1 MDKFDLDKDIHSAGL
16 TILGELQVTDDDPVP
31 KEAQS
36 ILLLGPDE
44 PNFWKIFK
52 ESDEFKDRKAN
63 PLDRWSKRIIDNIA
77 VKNDCS
83 PLYPFG
89 GQPYKPFFSWALRSG
104 TVWSSPVHLAIH
116 KDRGLFVSF
125 RGALAINQIRK
136 MDQRF
141 KNPCTK
147 CPAPC
152 LSACP
157 VNAFT
162 ESGYDVAKCKE
173 HISGVDSRNCKSLG
187 CNTRRT
193 CPVGANLRHFEQ
205 SSFHMENFLR

>member
-1 MDKFDLDKDIHSAGL
+1 MDEFDLEKDIHSAGL
-16 TILGELQVTDDDPVP
+16 TILGELQVIDDDPVP

-77 VKNDCS
+77 LKNDCS

-89 GQPYKPFFSWALRSG
+89 GEPYKPFFSWALRSG

-136 MDQRF
+136 MDQQF

-187 CNTRRT
+187 CNTRRA
-193 CPVGANLRHFEQ
+193 CPVGANLRNFEQ
-205 SSFHMENFLR
+205 SLFHMENFLK

>member
-187 CNTRRT
+187 CNTRRA

>member
-1 MDKFDLDKDIHSAGL
+1 MDNVDLENDIYSAGL
-16 TILGELQVTDDDPVP
+16 IILGELQVTDNDPVP
-31 KEAQS
+31 KKAKS

-52 ESDEFKDRKAN
+52 ESDEFYDHKAN
-63 PLDRWSKRIIDNIA
+63 PLDRWSKRVIDNIA
-77 VKNDCS
+77 TQNDCT

-89 GQPYKPFFSWALRSG
+89 GKPYKPFFSWALRSG

-125 RGALAINQIRK
+125 RGALAINQTRK
-136 MDQRF
+136 MDQSF
-141 KNPCTK
+141 ENPCTK

-157 VNAFT
+157 ANAFT
-162 ESGYDVAKCKE
+162 ESGYDVVKCKN
-173 HISGVDSRNCKSLG
+173 HISGVDSSNCKSLG
-187 CNTRRT
+187 CNTRRA
-193 CPVGANLRHFEQ
+193 CPIGAKLRNFEQ
-205 SSFHMENFLR
+205 SAFHMKNFLR

>member
-1 MDKFDLDKDIHSAGL
+1 MDEFDLEKDIHSAGL

-147 CPAPC
+147 CPGPC

-187 CNTRRT
+187 CNTRRA
-193 CPVGANLRHFEQ
+193 CPVGANLRNFEQ
-205 SSFHMENFLR
+205 SLFHMENFLK

>member
-1 MDKFDLDKDIHSAGL
+1 MDEFDLEKDIHSAGL

-187 CNTRRT
+187 CNTRRA
-193 CPVGANLRHFEQ
+193 CPVGANLRNFEQ
-205 SSFHMENFLR
+205 SLFHMENFLK

>member
-52 ESDEFKDRKAN
+52 ESDEFNDREAN

-77 VKNDCS
+77 IKNNCI

-89 GQPYKPFFSWALRSG
+89 GEPYKPFFSWALRSG
-104 TVWSSPVHLAIH
+104 RVWSSPVHLAIH

-187 CNTRRT
+187 CNTRRA
-193 CPVGANLRHFEQ
+193 CPVGANLRNFEQ
-205 SSFHMENFLR
+205 SLFHMENFLK

>member
-1 MDKFDLDKDIHSAGL
+1 MDEFDLEKDIHSAGL
-16 TILGELQVTDDDPVP
+16 TILGELQVIDGDPVP

-77 VKNDCS
+77 LKNACS

-89 GQPYKPFFSWALRSG
+89 GEPYKPFFSWALRSG

-136 MDQRF
+136 MDRRF

-152 LSACP
+152 LNACP

-173 HISGVDSRNCKSLG
+173 HISGVDSHNCKSLG
-187 CNTRRT
+187 CNTRRA
-193 CPVGANLRHFEQ
+193 CPVGANLRNFEQ
-205 SSFHMENFLR
+205 SLFHMENFLK

>member
-1 MDKFDLDKDIHSAGL
+1 MDNLALEKDIHSAGL
-16 TILGELQVTDDDPVP
+16 IILGELQVTDNDPVP

-44 PNFWKIFK
+44 PNFWEIFK
-52 ESDEFKDRKAN
+52 ESEEFNDLDAD
-63 PLDRWSKRIIDNIA
+63 PLDRWSKRVIDNIA
-77 VKNDCS
+77 VQNDCTA
-83 PLYPFG
+83 LYPFG
-89 GQPYKPFFSWALRSG
+89 GEPYKPFFSWAIRSG

-125 RGALAINQIRK
+125 RGALAINQIK
-136 MDQRF
+136 KTNQRF
-141 KNPCTK
+141 ENPCTE

-162 ESGYDVAKCKE
+162 ETGYDVVKCKD
-173 HISGVDSRNCKSLG
+173 HISGLDSSSCKSFG
-187 CNTRRT
+187 CNTRRA
-193 CPVGANLRHFEQ
+193 CPVGANLRNFEQ

>member
-1 MDKFDLDKDIHSAGL
+1 MDEFDLEKDIHSAGL
-16 TILGELQVTDDDPVP
+16 TILGELQVIDDDPVP

-136 MDQRF
+136 IDQRF

-147 CPAPC
+147 CPGPC

-173 HISGVDSRNCKSLG
+173 HISGVDSRNCKRLG
-187 CNTRRT
+187 CNTRRA
-193 CPVGANLRHFEQ
+193 CPVGANLRNFEQ
-205 SSFHMENFLR
+205 SLFHMENFLK

>member
-1 MDKFDLDKDIHSAGL
+1 MDKLALEKDIHSAGMI
-16 TILGELQVTDDDPVP
+16 ILGELEVNDGDSVP

-52 ESDEFKDRKAN
+52 ASKEFRDEEAN

-77 VKNDCS
+77 AQNECTA
-83 PLYPFG
+83 LYPFG
-89 GQPYKPFFSWALRSG
+89 EEPYKPFFSWALRSG
-104 TVWSSPVHLAIH
+104 AVWSSPIHLAVH

-125 RGALAINQIRK
+125 RGALAINEAK
-136 MDQRF
+136 TNDYDF
-141 KNPCTK
+141 ENPCAK

-157 VNAFT
+157 VDAFT
-162 ESGYDVAKCKE
+162 EAGYDVIQCKD
-173 HISGVDSRNCKSLG
+173 HITSLDSSNCKSLG
-187 CNTRRT
+187 CNARRA
-193 CPVGANLRHFEQ
+193 CPVGANLREFEQ

>member
-52 ESDEFKDRKAN
+52 DSDEFSDRKAN

-162 ESGYDVAKCKE
+162 ESGYDVAKCKN
-173 HISGVDSRNCKSLG
+173 HISSVDSSNCKSLG
-187 CNTRRT
+187 CNTRRA
-193 CPVGANLRHFEQ
+193 CPVGANLRNFDQ